1 MYVRISHPHIFFIR
15 TFAHEYMAN
24 LKEVRIRI
32 TSVGSTQQITKAM
45 KLVSATKL
53 RRAQNAITQMRPYA
67 QKLNGLLANLAD
79 SIDVD
84 SLKVYFDKREV
95 KNVLIVP
102 ITSDR
107 GLCGSFNANV
117 IKLAGRVIAEK
128 YQGKNISILPIG
140 KKGSEFF
147 GKTKHTV
154 INDSRD
160 AFLTLNAETGFIIGE
175 RILAEFKA
183 GKYDAVEIV
192 YNQFKNAATQILTND
207 QFLPIDKSTFGGAGD
222 AKNDYIFEPSKGEI
236 LEDLIP
242 RILKTHV
249 YRCLLDSLAS
259 EHGARMISMDKATD
273 NAGELIKALKLE
285 YNRAR
290 QAAITTEISEIVGG
304 AAALSSN

>member
-1 MYVRISHPHIFFIR
+1 
-15 TFAHEYMAN
+15 MAN

-117 IKLAGRVIAEK
+117 IKLASKVIAEK
-128 YQGKNISILPIG
+128 YEGKNITILPIG

-160 AFLTLNAETGFIIGE
+160 AFLTLNAETGFSIGE

-222 AKNDYIFEPSKGEI
+222 AKNDYIFEPSKAEI

>member
-1 MYVRISHPHIFFIR
+1 
-15 TFAHEYMAN
+15 MAN

-117 IKLAGRVIAEK
+117 IKLASRVIAEK
-128 YQGKNISILPIG
+128 YEGKNISILPIG

-147 GKTKHTV
+147 AKTKHTV

-160 AFLTLNAETGFIIGE
+160 AFLTLNAETGFSIGE